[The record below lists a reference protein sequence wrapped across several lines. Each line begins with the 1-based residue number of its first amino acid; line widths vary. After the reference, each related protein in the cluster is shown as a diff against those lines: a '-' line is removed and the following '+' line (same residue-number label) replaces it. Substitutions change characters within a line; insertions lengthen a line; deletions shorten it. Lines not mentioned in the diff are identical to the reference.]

1 MGKEILL
8 GAFPVFFIFLM
19 FLGINVAPLIIAS
32 IILFFLGYLL
42 FRQGAMPMVQN
53 KASVEVPK
61 TTVKFEEI
69 GGQERAKNELRE
81 ALDFLIHHDD
91 IKKYGIRPLKGL
103 LLTGPPGTG
112 KTLMA
117 KASANYTNSAF
128 VAASGSQFVEMYVG
142 VGAQRV
148 RDLFK
153 EAKQKAEKN
162 HQDSAIIFIDEI
174 DVLGGKREGNQHR
187 EYDQTLNQLLTEMD
201 GITTSE
207 SPRIL
212 IVAATN
218 RVDMLDEALIR
229 PGRFDRQIVVDLPD
243 KKARKHILEIHI
255 RNKPLADDVDLD
267 AIARDTFN
275 FSGAQL
281 ESVTNEAAIYA
292 FREESDKITQ
302 RHFSYA
308 IDKVMMGE
316 QTDKESTAEER
327 ERVAKHE
334 LGHAIVSEEVRPR
347 SVSQVSL
354 RPRGQALGYVRQS
367 PQQERYLYTVDYLE
381 QQIMI
386 ALGGAV
392 AEEILY
398 GGRSTGSRND
408 FEQALH
414 LVNTMID
421 CGLSRLG
428 IVKMDMVT
436 KEDLHEERQRI
447 LNNLLEKTRNLLHL
461 HLPVFQHGLDHL
473 LKEEVLN
480 GDEFREMLEKYTL
493 APDSTKVE
501 EITYKEN
508 LAGA

>member
-1 MGKEILL
+1 MGKEIVI
-8 GAFPVFFIFLM
+8 GAAPVIIAFLV
-19 FLGINVAPLIIAS
+19 FLGVNVAPLIIAAL
-32 IILFFLGYLL
+32 IISALL
-42 FRQGAMPMVQN
+42 FLITRQGGMSIAQN
-53 KASVEVPK
+53 KVKAEVPK
-61 TTVKFEEI
+61 TTIQFSDI
-69 GGQERAKNELRE
+69 GGQERAKKELKE
-81 ALDFLIHHDD
+81 ALDFLIHKDTL
-91 IKKYGIRPLKGL
+91 KEYGIRPLKGL

-117 KASANYTNSAF
+117 KAAANYTNSAF

-142 VGAQRV
+142 VGAQRI

-162 HQDSAIIFIDEI
+162 NQDSAIIFIDEI

-212 IVAATN
+212 MIAATN
-218 RVDMLDEALIR
+218 RVDMLDDALLR

-243 KKARKHILEIHI
+243 MKARKQILEIHVK
-255 RNKPLADDVDLD
+255 NKPLADDVDIE
-267 AIARDTFN
+267 AIARETFN

-292 FREESDKITQ
+292 FREKSKVITQ
-302 RHFSYA
+302 RHFSQA

-316 QTDKESTAEER
+316 QTDRESTAEER
-327 ERVAKHE
+327 ERVANHE
-334 LGHAIVSEEVRPR
+334 LGHAIVSEVVRPL

-367 PQQERYLYTVDYLE
+367 PQQDRYLYTLENLE

-392 AEEILY
+392 AEEMLY

-408 FEQALH
+408 FEQALR
-414 LVNTMID
+414 LVNTIID
-421 CGLSRLG
+421 SGLSQLG
-428 IVKMDMVT
+428 IVKMEMVG
-436 KEDLHEERQRI
+436 KEALHEERQRI
-447 LNNLLEKTRNLLHL
+447 LNNLLERTRSVLRDHFT
-461 HLPVFQHGLDHL
+461 VFQHALDHL
-473 LKEEVLN
+473 LREEVLS
-480 GDEFREMLEKYTL
+480 GDEFRIMLEEARALPKNN
-493 APDSTKVE
+493 KIE
-501 EITYKEN
+501 EFDAHRSY
-508 LAGA
+508 A

>member
-1 MGKEILL
+1 MGKEIVI
-8 GAFPVFFIFLM
+8 GAVPVVVAFLVFI
-19 FLGINVAPLIIAS
+19 GVNVAPFIIAALILS
-32 IILFFLGYLL
+32 FLFF
-42 FRQGAMPMVQN
+42 FVTKQGGMSMAQKRTTVD
-53 KASVEVPK
+53 VPK
-61 TTVKFEEI
+61 TTVKFNEI
-69 GGQERAKNELRE
+69 GGQERAKKELKE
-81 ALDFLIHHDD
+81 ALDFLIHKDSL
-91 IKKYGIRPLKGL
+91 KEYGIRPLKGL

-117 KASANYTNSAF
+117 KAAANYTNSAF

-162 HQDSAIIFIDEI
+162 NQDTAIIFIDEI
-174 DVLGGKREGNQHR
+174 DVLGGKREGSQHR

-207 SPRIL
+207 HPRVL
-212 IVAATN
+212 MVAATN
-218 RVDMLDEALIR
+218 RADMLDDALLR

-243 KKARKHILEIHI
+243 MKARKQILEIHTK
-255 RNKPLADDVDLD
+255 NKPLAADVDIE
-267 AIARDTFN
+267 AVARDTFN

-292 FREESDKITQ
+292 FREESKEITN
-302 RHFSYA
+302 RHFSHA

-316 QTDKESTAEER
+316 QTDRESTSEER
-327 ERVAKHE
+327 ERVANHE
-334 LGHAIVSEEVRPR
+334 LGHAIVSEVVRPD

-367 PQQERYLYTVDYLE
+367 PQQDRYLYTLENLE

-392 AEEILY
+392 AEEMLY

-408 FEQALH
+408 FEQALR
-414 LVNTMID
+414 LVNTIID
-421 CGLSRLG
+421 SGLSQLG
-428 IVKMDMVT
+428 IVKMDMVG
-436 KEDLHEERQRI
+436 KEALHEERQRI
-447 LNNLLEKTRNLLHL
+447 LNELLDQTRAILRTYF
-461 HLPVFQHGLDHL
+461 PVFGHALNHL
-473 LKEEVLN
+473 LREEVLN
-480 GDEFREMLEKYTL
+480 GDEFRVMLVEAQALPK
-493 APDSTKVE
+493 KNNIE
-501 EITYKEN
+501 EIETHLMN
-508 LAGA
+508 A

>member
-1 MGKEILL
+1 MGKEILI
-8 GAFPVFFIFLM
+8 GAIPVVLIFLL
-19 FLGINVAPLIIAS
+19 FLGINIAPFVIAAVVLS
-32 IILFFLGYLL
+32 ILGFLL
-42 FRQGAMPMVQN
+42 FRQGAMPMSQN
-53 KASVEVPK
+53 KTTVDVPK
-61 TTVKFEEI
+61 TNVSFEQI
-69 GGQERAKNELRE
+69 GGQERAKKELTE
-81 ALDFLIHHDD
+81 ALDFLIHHDQL
-91 IKKYGIRPLKGL
+91 KKYGIRPLKGL

-117 KASANYTNSAF
+117 KAAANYTNSAF

-201 GITTSE
+201 GITTSD
-207 SPRIL
+207 SPKIL
-212 IVAATN
+212 LMAATN
-218 RVDMLDEALIR
+218 RSDMLDEALIR
-229 PGRFDRQIVVDLPD
+229 PGRFDRQIIVDLPD
-243 KKARKHILEIHI
+243 KKARKHILQIHT

-292 FREESDKITQ
+292 FREESNTISQ
-302 RHFSYA
+302 RHFSFA

-316 QTDKESTAEER
+316 QTDLESSAEER

-334 LGHAIVSEEVRPR
+334 LGHAIISEMVRPR

-354 RPRGQALGYVRQS
+354 RPRGQALGYVRHS
-367 PQQERYLYTVDYLE
+367 PQQDKYLYTIDYLE
-381 QQIMI
+381 NQIMI

-398 GGRSTGSRND
+398 GNRSTGSRND

-414 LVNTMID
+414 LVNTMVD

-436 KEDLHEERQRI
+436 KEDLNGERQRI
-447 LNNLLEKTRNLLHL
+447 LNELLEKTRDILHR

-480 GDEFREMLEKYTL
+480 GDEFRIMLIKY
-493 APDSTKVE
+493 ASTDKGKIE
-501 EITYKEN
+501 EIALKKAE
-508 LAGA
+508 

>member
-1 MGKEILL
+1 MGKEIIIGVIPVLL
-8 GAFPVFFIFLM
+8 AFLVFI
-19 FLGINVAPLIIAS
+19 GVNIAPFIIAVLVFG
-32 IILFFLGYLL
+32 ILAFLLSK
-42 FRQGAMPMVQN
+42 QGGMSLTQKKQTA
-53 KASVEVPK
+53 EVPQ
-61 TTVKFEEI
+61 TTTQFGEI
-69 GGQERAKNELRE
+69 GGQERAKQELKE
-81 ALDFLIHHDD
+81 ALDFLIHKDSL
-91 IKKYGIRPLKGL
+91 KQYGIRPLKGM

-117 KASANYTNSAF
+117 KAAANYTNSAF

-162 HQDSAIIFIDEI
+162 NQDSAIIFIDEI

-212 IVAATN
+212 MIAATN
-218 RVDMLDEALIR
+218 RADMLDDALLR

-243 KKARKHILEIHI
+243 MKARKQILKIHTK
-255 RNKPLADDVDLD
+255 NKPLADDVDLE

-292 FREESDKITQ
+292 FRDKSSDITQ
-302 RHFSYA
+302 RHFAQA

-316 QTDKESTAEER
+316 QTDRESTAEER
-327 ERVAKHE
+327 ERVANHE
-334 LGHAIVSEEVRPR
+334 LGHAIVSEVVRPK

-367 PQQERYLYTVDYLE
+367 PQQDRYLYTLENLE

-392 AEEILY
+392 AEEMLY

-414 LVNTMID
+414 LANTIID
-421 CGLSRLG
+421 TGLSDLG
-428 IVKMDMVT
+428 IVKLDMVS
-436 KEDLHEERQRI
+436 KEALHEERQRI
-447 LNNLLEKTRNLLHL
+447 LNELLDRTRAVLREYF
-461 HLPVFQHGLDHL
+461 PVFTHALDHL
-473 LKEEVLN
+473 LREEVLN
-480 GDEFREMLEKYTL
+480 GEEFRAMLEEARRLPK
-493 APDSTKVE
+493 KNNVE
-501 EITYKEN
+501 E
-508 LAGA
+508 LDSHMLRA

>member
-1 MGKEILL
+1 M
-8 GAFPVFFIFLM
+8 
-19 FLGINVAPLIIAS
+19 S
-32 IILFFLGYLL
+32 TD
-42 FRQGAMPMVQN
+42 
-53 KASVEVPK
+53 VPK
-61 TTVKFEEI
+61 TSATFEQI
-69 GGQERAKNELRE
+69 GGQERAKKELKE
-81 ALDFLIHHDD
+81 ALDFLIHHED
-91 IKKYGIRPLKGL
+91 IKQFGIRPIKGL

-117 KASANYTNSAF
+117 KAAANYSNSAF

-142 VGAQRV
+142 VGAQRI

-162 HQDSAIIFIDEI
+162 NQDSAIIFIDEI
-174 DVLGGKREGNQHR
+174 DVLGGKREGSQHR

-212 IVAATN
+212 MVAATN
-218 RVDMLDEALIR
+218 RADMLDEALIR
-229 PGRFDRQIVVDLPD
+229 PGRFDRTIIVDLPD
-243 KKARKHILEIHI
+243 KKARKQILEIHT
-255 RNKPLADDVDLD
+255 RNKPLDDDVDLE

-292 FREESDKITQ
+292 FRESSKKITQ

-316 QTDKESTAEER
+316 QTDLESTAEER
-327 ERVAKHE
+327 ERVGQHE
-334 LGHAIVSEEVRPR
+334 LGHAIVSEVVRPR

-354 RPRGQALGYVRQS
+354 RPRGHALGYVRQS
-367 PQQERYLYTVDYLE
+367 PQQDRYLYTVEYLE

-408 FEQALH
+408 FEQALN

-447 LNNLLEKTRNLLHL
+447 LNELLEQTRDILHI
-461 HLPVFQHGLDHL
+461 HVSVFHHGLDHL

-480 GDEFREMLEKYTL
+480 GDEFRSMLREYVISPNKN
-493 APDSTKVE
+493 KVE
-501 EITYKEN
+501 EIDRKK
-508 LAGA
+508 A

>member
-1 MGKEILL
+1 MGKEILF
-8 GAFPVFFIFLM
+8 GTFPVLIVFLVFI
-19 FLGINVAPLIIAS
+19 GVNVAPFIIAALVLS
-32 IILFFLGYLL
+32 LL
-42 FRQGAMPMVQN
+42 MFVIMRQGGM
-53 KASVEVPK
+53 SVTQKKTSVDTPK
-61 TTVKFEEI
+61 TQIKFNDI
-69 GGQERAKNELRE
+69 GGQERAKKELRE
-81 ALDFLIHHDD
+81 ALDFLIHKDTL
-91 IKKYGIRPLKGL
+91 KKYGIRPLKGI

-117 KASANYTNSAF
+117 KAAANYTNSAF
-128 VAASGSQFVEMYVG
+128 IAASGSQFVEMYVG
-142 VGAQRV
+142 VGAQRI

-162 HQDSAIIFIDEI
+162 NQDSAIIFIDEI
-174 DVLGGKREGNQHR
+174 DVLGGKREGSQHR

-207 SPRIL
+207 NPRIL

-218 RVDMLDEALIR
+218 RADMLDDALIR

-243 KKARKHILEIHI
+243 KKARKQILEIHVK
-255 RNKPLADDVDLD
+255 NKPLADDVDID

-292 FREESDKITQ
+292 FRENSTEITQ
-302 RHFSYA
+302 RHFSHA

-316 QTDKESTAEER
+316 QTDRESTAEER
-327 ERVAKHE
+327 ERVANHE
-334 LGHAIVSEEVRPR
+334 LGHAIVSEVVRPL

-367 PQQERYLYTVDYLE
+367 PQQDRYLYTVENLE

-392 AEEILY
+392 AEEIIY

-421 CGLSRLG
+421 TGLSRLG
-428 IVKMDMVT
+428 IVKVDMVSR
-436 KEDLHEERQRI
+436 EALHEERQRI
-447 LNNLLEKTRNLLHL
+447 LNELLEETRAVLRSFF
-461 HLPVFQHGLDHL
+461 PVFKHALDHL
-473 LKEEVLN
+473 LREEVLN
-480 GDEFREMLEKYTL
+480 GDEFRAMIANAKNMVKKDNLEKIDTQL
-493 APDSTKVE
+493 LNA
-501 EITYKEN
+501 
-508 LAGA
+508 